1 MAVTNHIYEVE
12 FLPVGKLHL
21 FTWKGT
27 LSKGDMVLGTSDFG
41 LEVGTVVR
49 GPLEQASNGSV
60 KPLVRKMSQE
70 DIDTHHK
77 NEIDAQEAFGIC
89 REKIATYKLP
99 MKLLKAVYMFDRS
112 KILFYFSA
120 ENRVDFR
127 ELVRDLARTFKMRI
141 ELRQVGVRDEL
152 KFTGA
157 CGMCGQVV
165 CCKRFLREFDTIT
178 LKDAK
183 KQQLLINPI
192 KISGQCK
199 RLLCCL
205 RYEVDAYAHL
215 MKGIPGQGA
224 IVEFEG
230 AICKVISANV
240 FSQEVNAISDSG
252 KITTIPF
259 SFFNANQIKI
269 IKDIEDSDSLEVDI
283 PAEDG
288 EEILLEDNE

>member
-1 MAVTNHIYEVE
+1 MTLPNEIYEVE

-21 FTWKGT
+21 FACKER
-27 LSKGDMVLGTSDFG
+27 LSVNDYVLGTSDFG
-41 LEVGTVVR
+41 LEVGRVVR
-49 GPLEQASNGSV
+49 GPVQREIKDPIPSIL
-60 KPLVRKMSQE
+60 RKMTEE
-70 DIDTHHK
+70 DLQAHRK
-77 NEIDAQEAFGIC
+77 NEEDAKEAFRVC
-89 REKIATYKLP
+89 AEKIADFGLP

-127 ELVRDLARTFKMRI
+127 DLVRDLARTFKLRI

-157 CGMCGQVV
+157 CGLCGQVV
-165 CCKRFLREFDTIT
+165 CCKRFLRDFDTIT

-205 RYEVDAYAHL
+205 RYEVDAYTHF
-215 MKGIPGQGA
+215 MKGIPNQGA

-230 AICKVISANV
+230 SVCKVQNANV
-240 FSQEVNAISDSG
+240 FTQVVTAVSDNG
-252 KITTIPF
+252 KTIPIPF

-269 IKDIEDSDSLEVDI
+269 IHETEDIETIEVDI
-283 PAEDG
+283 PSEDG
-288 EEILLEDNE
+288 EEIPPEDD